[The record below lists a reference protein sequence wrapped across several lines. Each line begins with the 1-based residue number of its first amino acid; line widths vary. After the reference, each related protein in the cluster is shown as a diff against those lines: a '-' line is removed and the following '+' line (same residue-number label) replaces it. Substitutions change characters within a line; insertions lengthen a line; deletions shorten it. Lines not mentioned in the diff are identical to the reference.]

1 MTTSI
6 GKSPKQGYQPVPG
19 KGRYFSSRNAHQ
31 AWVHRLARKR
41 YERIREELADVFEEQ
56 ASRVAA
62 LTSAAWWRVNATRC
76 DGWKWRRI
84 RQETTIE
91 RRG

>member
-1 MTTSI
+1 M
-6 GKSPKQGYQPVPG
+6 KQGYQPVPG
-19 KGRYFSSRNAHQ
+19 KGRYFRNRDAHQ

-41 YERIREELADVFEEQ
+41 YERIREELDGMFEEQ
-56 ASRVAA
+56 RNRFAETMTASW
-62 LTSAAWWRVNATRC
+62 LRVNATRC

>member
-1 MTTSI
+1 MT
-6 GKSPKQGYQPVPG
+6 PKHGYQPVPG
-19 KGRYFSSRNAHQ
+19 KGRYFSSRDAHQ

-41 YERIREELADVFEEQ
+41 YERICAELDDLFALQ
-56 ASRVAA
+56 HARVKE
-62 LTSAAWWRVNATRC
+62 LTMAAWDRVNATRC

-91 RRG
+91 RR

>member
-1 MTTSI
+1 M
-6 GKSPKQGYQPVPG
+6 KQGYQPVPG
-19 KGRYFSSRNAHQ
+19 KGRYFRNRDAHQ

-41 YERIREELADVFEEQ
+41 YERIQEELDGLFEEQ
-56 ASRVAA
+56 ATRVAA
-62 LTSAAWWRVNATRC
+62 LTSAAWFRVNATRC